1 MQLDLASLR
10 SVRAFASAFLR
21 QEPHLHLL
29 INNAGE
35 RWDPPWSPLHP
46 QGTHRG
52 LPLPPLQG

>member
-35 RWDPPWSPLHP
+35 CWDPHHP
-46 QGTHRG
+46 PAPPEHPRG
-52 LPLPPLQG
+52 LPLRLLQG